1 VEETINEPSIED
13 PLGKCLTAFGGDLDL
28 DTLLE
33 QANALLDS
41 TPEIETD
48 TGATTKT
55 SPSDPSPSTA
65 ELVKQN

>member
-41 TPEIETD
+41 TPER
-48 TGATTKT
+48 
-55 SPSDPSPSTA
+55 
-65 ELVKQN
+65 